1 MLNYQRVFYI
11 VYVQM
16 YTVCICMLKCICHM
30 SMYRSPPVDVVRGG
44 GGGVTP
50 HTIWR
55 GVNTRHGSI

>member
-1 MLNYQRVFYI
+1 
-11 VYVQM
+11 M

-30 SMYRSPPVDVVRGG
+30 SMYRSPPVDVVGGG